1 MTYRPGLEQLLVLL
15 PPSAAYYQAERPV
28 NNPTGQV
35 VGDFRVAVEDPPA
48 CTVGFLPA
56 SQWRSP
62 ADTTVI
68 DTPDGLYCKLPQ
80 DSPIAV
86 RGARNLPCMGHPG
99 KRAPTVAICDSDKPF
114 EPLAMRQ
121 HALGPPPFDPNLVA
135 QGIPLDDRVPG
146 ERPIF
151 APIEGTPIPP
161 SVAPQMAPV
170 AVPGADTESTPMPNG
185 VPTNPLIPSALQ
197 APPSAGAGPA
207 AAPTD
212 QMPDPLLP
220 AAGEPALSP
229 AAPVAPP
236 PPPGDDAPGVAP
248 SAYHGA
254 TSANPPVAVAEYD
267 PRTGRYLAPDGQIRK
282 QANLVKSGPESWK
295 DLVLQ
300 S

>member
-1 MTYRPGLEQLLVLL
+1 
-15 PPSAAYYQAERPV
+15 
-28 NNPTGQV
+28 
-35 VGDFRVAVEDPPA
+35 
-48 CTVGFLPA
+48 
-56 SQWRSP
+56 
-62 ADTTVI
+62 
-68 DTPDGLYCKLPQ
+68 
-80 DSPIAV
+80 
-86 RGARNLPCMGHPG
+86 
-99 KRAPTVAICDSDKPF
+99 
-114 EPLAMRQ
+114 
-121 HALGPPPFDPNLVA
+121 
-135 QGIPLDDRVPG
+135 
-146 ERPIF
+146 
-151 APIEGTPIPP
+151 
-161 SVAPQMAPV
+161 MAPV

-197 APPSAGAGPA
+197 APPSAGAGSA

-212 QMPDPLLP
+212 QMPNPMLP

-236 PPPGDDAPGVAP
+236 PPLGDDVPGVAP